1 MTLKTSLK
9 MALLVVSLLSVTSYA
24 DQLLGTVLDS
34 RANVYTESVPQQ
46 NCQQVVTQ
54 VQSTQQVGGSY
65 VGGTTYNDNGMGRIV
80 GSVAGGLI
88 GSRFGGGNGQLA
100 SVMAGTVLGGAVGA
114 SVGGGGRYG
123 VYTPPHTVVTTQP
136 QYQTV
141 CQTTY
146 TTRSVTRDYNVTID
160 FNGTVFSQVMSYN
173 PQKGSKVVVNLNAE

>member
-1 MTLKTSLK
+1 MKLKLNLVVLLLATVTSLP
-9 MALLVVSLLSVTSYA
+9 TYA

-34 RANVYTESVPQQ
+34 RANTLTESVPQQ

-54 VQSTQQVGGSY
+54 VQTTQQVGGSY
-65 VGGTTYNDNGMGRIV
+65 TGGTTYNDNGMGRIV

-88 GSRFGGGNGQLA
+88 GSRFGRGNGQLA

-114 SVGGGGRYG
+114 NVGGGSSTYG

-146 TTRSVTRDYNVTID
+146 TTRNVIRDYNVTID

-173 PQKGSKVVVNLNAE
+173 PPKGSKVVVNLNAE